1 MRPEEILA
9 EADRCVKCGYCL
21 PHCPTYARSREEGES
36 PRGRI
41 ALIQGAVEGVV
52 AGERLLAHLEHCLV
66 CRACEPACPSGVHYG
81 KLIAASRSL
90 LRDQVPATKK
100 LASRLELSLLSR
112 LPYLHVVGRGAY
124 LYQRSGLRRLMR
136 GLGGSKFRRRDDLL
150 PALDE
155 PEQWR
160 ECYPPK
166 GEPLGRVGLFTGCV
180 SRLADQS
187 ALRAAVKVLNRIGIE
202 VVVPKTQACC
212 GAMALDGGEPEEAE
226 RLAEINRQAF
236 AAAGLDDLVTIA
248 SGCGSHL
255 AEYGQRGPAMPC
267 RVWDI
272 SAYLRQ
278 LPQRHQLQLRP
289 LNIRVAIHTPC
300 TLKNVL
306 GQGDAPLELLQAIPK
321 IDLFPLPE
329 NGLCCGAAGRH
340 LLTQPEVAEDLRK
353 DKLAALEKY
362 RPQILVTSNTGCAL
376 HLAAGIRDMGL
387 RMDIM
392 HPVEL
397 LAEQLADRG
406 ENQPNSSANLRSDP

>member
-21 PHCPTYARSREEGES
+21 AHCPTYAHSREEGES

-90 LRDQVPATKK
+90 LRDQARATKN
-100 LASRLELSLLSR
+100 LTSRLELSLLSR
-112 LPYLHVVGRGAY
+112 LPYLHFVGRGAY
-124 LYQRSGLRRLMR
+124 IYQRSGLRRLMR
-136 GLGGSKFRRRDDLL
+136 GLGGSKFRHRDDLL
-150 PALDE
+150 PVLADL
-155 PEQWR
+155 EQWR
-160 ECYPPK
+160 ECYPPQ

-180 SRLADQS
+180 SRLADQN
-187 ALRAAVKVLNRIGIE
+187 ALRASVKVLNRAGLE
-202 VVVPKTQACC
+202 VVIPKTQVCC
-212 GAMALDGGEPEEAE
+212 GAMALDGGEREEAE
-226 RLAEINRQAF
+226 RLAGVNRQAF
-236 AAAGLDDLVTIA
+236 AATGVDSMVTIA

-255 AEYGQRGPAMPC
+255 AEYGERGPAMPC

-278 LPQRHQLQLRP
+278 LPQIRQLIFRP
-289 LNIRVAIHTPC
+289 LEKRVAIHTPC

-306 GQGDAPLELLQAIPK
+306 GQADAPQELLQTIPG

-340 LLTQPEVAEDLRK
+340 LLTQPEIAEELRK
-353 DKLAALEKY
+353 DKLAALEKS
-362 RPQILVTSNTGCAL
+362 RPEILVTSNTGCAL
-376 HLAAGIRDMGL
+376 HLAAGIRSSGL
-387 RMDIM
+387 EIAVM

-397 LAEQLADRG
+397 LAQQLADTG
-406 ENQPNSSANLRSDP
+406 ESQPDSADR